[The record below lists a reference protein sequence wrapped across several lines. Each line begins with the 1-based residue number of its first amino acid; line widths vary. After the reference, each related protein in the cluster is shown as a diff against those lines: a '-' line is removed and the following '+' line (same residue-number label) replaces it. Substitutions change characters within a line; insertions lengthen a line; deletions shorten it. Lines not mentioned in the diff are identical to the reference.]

1 MAKKKDIKLHHSRKP
16 KYDLTDQYFGYL
28 HVLEY
33 CGGSQWKCKCKCD
46 KITYVDTQNLLNGI
60 TQSCGCKHREI
71 VKQKQRNSVD
81 LSGKTIGAFTVISYH
96 HSGEN
101 KNVYWNCRCNVCG
114 NECITTTHKIKTNK
128 SCGCLEKKALEIGQ
142 DLCRYSHQEGT
153 CLYQIKDLKEYTTS
167 TTGKRGVSYNKR
179 SCKYT
184 ARITFKNKRFWL
196 GSYPTFDE
204 AKQARELAEHNI
216 FGDFLE
222 WYKTEHPDIWERI
235 NRNK

>member
-1 MAKKKDIKLHHSRKP
+1 M
-16 KYDLTDQYFGYL
+16 
-28 HVLEY
+28 
-33 CGGSQWKCKCKCD
+33 
-46 KITYVDTQNLLNGI
+46 
-60 TQSCGCKHREI
+60 
-71 VKQKQRNSVD
+71 KQKRRNSVD
-81 LSGKTIGAFTVISYH
+81 LAGKTIGAFTVISYH

-114 NECITTTHKIKTNK
+114 NECITTTHKIKANK
-128 SCGCLEKKALEIGQ
+128 SCGCLERKSLDIGQ
-142 DLCRYSHQEGT
+142 CLCRDSHQEGT
-153 CLYQIKDLKEYTTS
+153 SIYQISDLKEYKTN
-167 TTGKRGVSYNKR
+167 TTGKRGVSYDKR
-179 SCKYT
+179 SSKYT

-222 WYKTEHPDIWERI
+222 WYKTEHPEHI